1 MRLYQFCYIS
11 KLSWTVEFINRTAHD
26 EVYGLPEDMLGRFL
40 RVGDMIQTFGLTAVH
55 PPHVKH
61 LDGKLWE
68 IRMKGR
74 DGIARSIYVAAS
86 GKRVVILRTFIK
98 KTQETPRREIELATA
113 RLKEL
118 RN

>member
-1 MRLYQFCYIS
+1 M
-11 KLSWTVEFINRTAHD
+11 SWTIEFVNRAAEA
-26 EVYGLPEDMLGRFL
+26 EVSALPKDMSARFR
-40 RVGDMIQTFGLTAVH
+40 RVARMIREFGLTAVH

-86 GKRVVILRTFIK
+86 GERVVVLRTFVK
-98 KTQETPRREIELATA
+98 KTEETPRREIDLALA
-113 RLKEL
+113 RMKEMGE
-118 RN
+118 

>member
-1 MRLYQFCYIS
+1 M
-11 KLSWTVEFINRTAHD
+11 SWTVEFVNRAAEAEVTA
-26 EVYGLPEDMLGRFL
+26 LPKDMSARFA
-40 RVGDMIQTFGLTAVH
+40 RIARMIQTFGLTAVH

-86 GKRVVILRTFIK
+86 GERVVVLRTFIK
-98 KTQETPRREIELATA
+98 KTEEAPRREIDLALA
-113 RLKEL
+113 RMKEL
-118 RN
+118 RK